1 MSWPAARVGS
11 PSVLPSRHRGAAR
24 RGAYA
29 GIRAQRRVSA
39 ADTAHAGGARR
50 GDPGTGSRVGRG
62 VQMGR
67 RARGGLRVRGAA
79 AAGVTQRPGYDP
91 GLPGAGGPG
100 PPGWPRGRGPG
111 RGDRRLHRRPPEL
124 RGPAAADARWRAGP
138 APGGRGPGD
147 LPGLRHHV
155 RRRAAADQR
164 ALRTAAGHPG
174 GAAPGRPA
182 RARPALVS
190 RRRPRRARGE
200 RPRRAG
206 GCRGQAARLAL
217 PARPPLPRLAED
229 QEPAAPGR
237 GRGRRQPRARPTG
250 RTDRLAACRHPLRS
264 RPGSTPAASAP
275 ASPSRYCG
283 RWRKY
288 WRRCGGT
295 ARHSAAPSPRSRP
308 GT

>member
-1 MSWPAARVGS
+1 
-11 PSVLPSRHRGAAR
+11 
-24 RGAYA
+24 
-29 GIRAQRRVSA
+29 
-39 ADTAHAGGARR
+39 
-50 GDPGTGSRVGRG
+50 
-62 VQMGR
+62 MGR
-67 RARGGLRVRGAA
+67 RARGGLSVRGAA

-100 PPGWPRGRGPG
+100 PPGWPRGHGPG

-124 RGPAAADARWRAGP
+124 RRPAAADARPRTGT

-155 RRRAAADQR
+155 RRRAATDQR

-182 RARPALVS
+182 RARPAVVS

-206 GCRGQAARLAL
+206 GRRGQAARLPL

-237 GRGRRQPRARPTG
+237 GRGRHQPRARPEG
-250 RTDRLAACRHPLRS
+250 RADRLAARRHPLRS
-264 RPGSTPAASAP
+264 RPGLRRPRRHRLHPA
-275 ASPSRYCG
+275 
-283 RWRKY
+283 
-288 WRRCGGT
+288 GT
-295 ARHSAAPSPRSRP
+295 AGAGGSTGAAAAGQPAVQRPYPPGPGPERDLGRAQARHRCQLRRADPRRDPPRGRFPGPHGHPERVRGRAVRP
-308 GT
+308 